1 MNGQSHHARQPDHCR
16 ISATGRNPQSDAD
29 IGNVEVLGNRQ
40 GLETS
45 ESAEPSTIGQGM
57 HEYGFFSR

>member
-1 MNGQSHHARQPDHCR
+1 MNGQSRHARQPDHHG
-16 ISATGRNPQSDAD
+16 IPATGRNPQTRAD
-29 IGNVEVLGNRQ
+29 IRNVEVLGNRQ